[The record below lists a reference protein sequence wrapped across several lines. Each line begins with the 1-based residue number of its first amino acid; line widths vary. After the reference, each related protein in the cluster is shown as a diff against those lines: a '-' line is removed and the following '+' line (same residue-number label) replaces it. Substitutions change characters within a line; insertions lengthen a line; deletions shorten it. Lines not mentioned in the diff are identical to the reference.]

1 MTHPKGIEAADLAI
15 ENERLK
21 TSVMILNQ
29 KLRSQEMEEDAL
41 KSKKSVLNKL

>member
-1 MTHPKGIEAADLAI
+1 MIHPDGFEAADLAI

-29 KLRSQEMEEDAL
+29 KLRTQLMEEDVL
-41 KSKKSVLNKL
+41 K